1 MLLLLLQMM
10 RRVAVVD
17 RQCVLG
23 SASLPHRLMPT
34 CAVYLRLRVGSVRRV
49 GRGPPVHQWRH
60 RLGASAGQQEKLV
73 RAYPDKARTLLL
85 TRKMRQ
91 LSTVRLG
98 AAPLAR
104 GGGGTPTII
113 IVAEPSLSATSLKC
127 ASMFADAWLQDCT
140 ASSLM
145 SPGCA
150 ALPALPGYSVR
161 LVTKVRSVT
170 AAPALCTLRIRSGLR
185 PTDEARCWSLRDSMG
200 GNLES
205 IREAVV

>member
-1 MLLLLLQMM
+1 M
-10 RRVAVVD
+10 RTWKRELTASADAYVCCLPPLKGGQRPEGWA
-17 RQCVLG
+17 G
-23 SASLPHRLMPT
+23 SASSPVAASAW
-34 CAVYLRLRVGSVRRV
+34 CV
-49 GRGPPVHQWRH
+49 GRATGKTGTSLPGQ
-60 RLGASAGQQEKLV
+60 GANVPANPQDAPTIDGSAG
-73 RAYPDKARTLLL
+73 RGTARTG
-85 TRKMRQ
+85 RR
-91 LSTVRLG
+91 RC
-98 AAPLAR
+98 A
-104 GGGGTPTII
+104 TIS
-113 IVAEPSLSATSLKC
+113 IVAESSLSATSLRR
-127 ASMFADAWLQDCT
+127 ASTFADAWLQDCT